1 MKNKSNIRGKKT
13 KRQNDKKTIRQKD
26 KKKKRQKTKTERQ
39 QDILRPWQHIRAG
52 LASPSRPKVSAMQS
66 SKFGL
71 KQRNSKKNHFI
82 AHFGPSETYFGCRVR
97 KMGKPRRWKVSK
109 LNKGNLG

>member
-52 LASPSRPKVSAMQS
+52 LASPSRPKVSGNAI
-66 SKFGL
+66 
-71 KQRNSKKNHFI
+71 KQVWIKAAEFQEK
-82 AHFGPSETYFGCRVR
+82 
-97 KMGKPRRWKVSK
+97 
-109 LNKGNLG
+109 